1 MEERKSAVRKQFDR
15 DAVEYLSKHLTPE
28 KLRERDRVLSLATGR
43 KKYERVLD
51 LGCGP
56 GTISNDLLEI
66 SDEVWGIDLSED
78 MIRIA
83 TDRFRN
89 TEYEHRIHFV
99 AGDAEKL
106 DFPDKYFDAVISLGV
121 LRYLDSLEKGL
132 KEINRVLKPGG
143 VLIGTFY
150 HRYSLYCLSML
161 FLYRPLLPLISI
173 FKKRSFR
180 GMIMKYKAEPSP
192 FSYRKFRKIFAATGF
207 RHSDTLHS
215 GLNVF
220 PFNTLFP
227 NLSRKIYLKT
237 ESVFHDSGKLG
248 WMGSV
253 CIVKGQ
259 KSEQ

>member
-1 MEERKSAVRKQFDR
+1 MEERKSAVREQFDK
-15 DAVEYLSKHLTPE
+15 DAAQYLSKHLTPE
-28 KLRERDRVLSLATGR
+28 KLRERDRVLNLATGR
-43 KKYERVLD
+43 KRYERVLD

-66 SDEVWGIDLSED
+66 SEEVWGLDLSED
-78 MIRIA
+78 MINIA
-83 TDRFRN
+83 TNRFRD
-89 TEYEHRIHFV
+89 TESEHRIHFV

-106 DFPDKYFDAVISLGV
+106 NFPDKYFDAVICLGV

-132 KEINRVLKPGG
+132 REINRVLKPGG
-143 VLIGTFY
+143 IIIGTFY
-150 HRYSLYCLSML
+150 HRFSLYCLSML

-180 GMIMKYKAEPSP
+180 DMIMKYRAEPSP
-192 FSYRKFRKIFAATGF
+192 FSYRKFRKIFAASGF

-227 NLSRKIYLKT
+227 NLSRTVNLKT
-237 ESVFHDSGKLG
+237 ESALFDSGKLG
-248 WMGSV
+248 WLGSV

-259 KSEQ
+259 KSE